1 MCAQLPAAESRRKID
16 KLKKA
21 VDNCKKQFNNE
32 NDYIGLMYFFDGS
45 M

>member
-1 MCAQLPAAESRRKID
+1 MYAQLPAAESRIKLD
-16 KLKKA
+16 KFKKS